1 MAQSSIEWTNSTWN
15 PLAGC
20 SCASAGCLN
29 CYAMAMA
36 SRLEAMGQEKYT
48 GLTQKN
54 EKGKAVWTGKI
65 NVDESMISRP
75 LEWKKPQMI
84 FVNSMSDLF
93 HENAPRDAIFKIW
106 NVMEK
111 ARWHTF
117 QTLTKR
123 PAMMLD
129 IIRELKLPPLP
140 NLWLG
145 TSVENSDVAFRID
158 LIKQVPGPVRFV
170 SFEPLIGSL
179 GNVDLS
185 GIDWI
190 IVGGESGP
198 GARPLQKEW
207 VDELFAAS
215 RKYDVPFFF
224 KQWGGVRKKTNGR
237 TYRGAEWDEVP
248 AV

>member
-36 SRLEAMGQEKYT
+36 SRLEAMGQGKYT
-48 GLTQKN
+48 GLTEKN
-54 EKGKAVWTGKI
+54 EKEKAVWTGKI
-65 NVDESMISRP
+65 NVDESMINRP
-75 LEWKKPQMI
+75 LEWRKPQMI

-93 HENAPRDAIFKIW
+93 HENAPRDAILKIW

-129 IIRELKLPPLP
+129 IIRDLKLPPLP

-145 TSVENSDVAFRID
+145 TSVENRDVAFRID
-158 LIKQVPGPVRFV
+158 LIKQAPGPVRFV
-170 SFEPLIGSL
+170 SFEPLIGAL

-224 KQWGGVRKKTNGR
+224 KQWGGVRKKANGR